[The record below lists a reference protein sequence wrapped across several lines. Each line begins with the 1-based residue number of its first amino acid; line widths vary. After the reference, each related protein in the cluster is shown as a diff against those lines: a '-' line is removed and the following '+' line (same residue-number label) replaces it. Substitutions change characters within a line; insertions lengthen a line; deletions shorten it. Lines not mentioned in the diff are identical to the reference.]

1 MENGWELYP
10 VRQRFDDTA
19 LEDPLGELRA
29 AFAGA
34 RLEGRVQPGQ
44 RVAVAVG
51 SRGISRLADLVAAV
65 VACLRR
71 LGLAPFIIPAMGSHG
86 RATAEGQA
94 ALLRELGVDEAAA
107 GAPVLSSMAV
117 DSLGRLPTGAE
128 IFCARDALAADH
140 LVLLNRVK
148 PHTAFRSRVESG
160 LCKMLAV
167 GLGKDQGAA
176 TLHKY
181 GLARTLVPAA
191 ERILAHAPV
200 LCGIAVVETARE
212 EIHTLRLVRPED
224 FIAADA
230 ELLVTARA
238 LLPRIPV
245 DDLDILLVDEMGK
258 NISGTGID
266 PNVVGFWR
274 RAGGERI
281 PDYRTLI
288 VLDLTRE
295 SRGNAVG
302 IGMVDLTTRRVV
314 DRIDIPAT
322 YTNAL
327 TTGIWTSAR
336 IPIHLETDRAV
347 IEMALSKVPD
357 PQQVRMV
364 RIVNTRSLE
373 TFWASAALLPELRS
387 LGSVAVAQRPLHL
400 TFDAAGRL
408 LPFGAPE

>member
-1 MENGWELYP
+1 MEDGWTLYP
-10 VRQRFDDTA
+10 VRQRFDDSA

-34 RLEGRVQPGQ
+34 RLEARVQPGQ

-51 SRGISRLADLVAAV
+51 SRGISRLPQLVAAV
-65 VACLRR
+65 VACLRG

-94 ALLRELGVDEAAA
+94 ALLGDLGVDEAGA
-107 GAPVLSSMAV
+107 GAPVVSSMAV
-117 DSLGRLPTGAE
+117 DSLGRLDTGAE
-128 IFCARDALAADH
+128 VFFARDALTADH

-167 GLGKDQGAA
+167 GLGKDRGAA

-200 LCGIAVVETARE
+200 LCGIAVVENARD
-212 EIHTLRLVRPED
+212 EIHTLRLVGPED

-230 ELLVTARA
+230 ELLVSARA
-238 LLPRIPV
+238 LLPRIPL
-245 DDLDILLVDEMGK
+245 DDLDILVVDEMGK
-258 NISGTGID
+258 NISGTGVD

-274 RAGGERI
+274 RAGGERS

-295 SRGNAVG
+295 SHGNAVG

-373 TFWASAALLPELRS
+373 VFWASAALLPELRS
-387 LGSVAVAQRPLHL
+387 LGNVDVGRQALRLS
-400 TFDAAGRL
+400 FDAGGRL
-408 LPFGAPE
+408 LPFGTPE

>member
-1 MENGWELYP
+1 
-10 VRQRFDDTA
+10 
-19 LEDPLGELRA
+19 
-29 AFAGA
+29 
-34 RLEGRVQPGQ
+34 
-44 RVAVAVG
+44 VAVAVG
-51 SRGISRLADLVAAV
+51 SRGISRLPQLVAAV
-65 VACLRR
+65 VACLRG

-86 RATAEGQA
+86 RATAGGQA
-94 ALLRELGVDEAAA
+94 ALLGDLGVDEAGA
-107 GAPVLSSMAV
+107 GAPVVSSMAV
-117 DSLGRLPTGAE
+117 DSLGRLATGAE
-128 IFCARDALAADH
+128 VFFARDALNADH

-167 GLGKDQGAA
+167 GLGKDRGAA

-200 LCGIAVVETARE
+200 LCGIAVVENARD
-212 EIHTLRLVRPED
+212 EIHTLRLVGPED

-230 ELLVTARA
+230 ELLVGARA
-238 LLPRIPV
+238 LLPRIPL
-245 DDLDILLVDEMGK
+245 DDLDILVVDEMGK
-258 NISGTGID
+258 NISGTGVD

-274 RAGGERI
+274 RGGGERS

-295 SRGNAVG
+295 SHGNAMG

-336 IPIHLETDRAV
+336 IPIHLETDRAA

-357 PQQVRMV
+357 PQRVRMV

-373 TFWASAALLPELRS
+373 VFWASAALLPELRS
-387 LGSVAVAQRPLHL
+387 LGSVDVGRRALRLS
-400 TFDAAGRL
+400 FDAAGRL

>member
-1 MENGWELYP
+1 SG
-10 VRQRFDDTA
+10 
-19 LEDPLGELRA
+19 
-29 AFAGA
+29 
-34 RLEGRVQPGQ
+34 
-44 RVAVAVG
+44 
-51 SRGISRLADLVAAV
+51 
-65 VACLRR
+65 
-71 LGLAPFIIPAMGSHG
+71 
-86 RATAEGQA
+86 
-94 ALLRELGVDEAAA
+94 
-107 GAPVLSSMAV
+107 MAV
-117 DSLGRLPTGAE
+117 DSLGRLASGAE
-128 IFCARDALAADH
+128 VFFARDALAADH

-148 PHTAFRSRVESG
+148 PHTAFRAPVESG

-167 GLGKDQGAA
+167 GLGKARGAA
-176 TLHKY
+176 VLHKY

-200 LCGIAVVETARE
+200 LCGIAVVENARD
-212 EIHTLRLVRPED
+212 EIHTLRLVRPEA
-224 FIAADA
+224 FAAVDA

-238 LLPRIPV
+238 LLPRIPL

-266 PNVVGFWR
+266 PNVVCFWR
-274 RAGGERI
+274 RSGGERS

-295 SRGNAVG
+295 SHGNAVG

-336 IPIHLETDRAV
+336 IPLHLETDRAV

-357 PQQVRMV
+357 PRQVRMV

-373 TFWASAALLPELRS
+373 VFWASAALLPELRS
-387 LGSVAVAQRPLHL
+387 LGSVDVARQALRLS
-400 TFDAAGRL
+400 FDAAGRL
-408 LPFGAPE
+408 LPFGTPE